1 MARTLAKGL
10 IALLMLA
17 SPSLAR
23 AQTPTPTD
31 ATAPATPVAKPR
43 IVYESLVGYGAV
55 GFQGGVPIFVADSD
69 VSANAT
75 PRLSGD
81 LSFSY
86 VWDDNLVG
94 DLNIGYAWNRLGD
107 DPERWMIQTVPIT
120 LGARY
125 VMKRQSRNRPYV
137 GAGAGAYIWAIQTKD
152 LGAAKDDITFERY
165 RRADFGFY
173 GTAGLERRLSNTLTG
188 SADAA
193 YHYIM
198 SEDTHDFPS
207 GFNGNKAY
215 VQFRLGLKF
224 YFSLSERL
232 DQGLPE

>member
-1 MARTLAKGL
+1 MARTVAKGL
-10 IALLMLA
+10 IALLILV

-31 ATAPATPVAKPR
+31 ASAAAPASKPK
-43 IVYESLVGYGAV
+43 IIFESLVGDGGV
-55 GFQGGVPIFVADSD
+55 GFQGGVPIFTGDADVA
-69 VSANAT
+69 ANAT

-81 LSFSY
+81 LSFTY
-86 VWDDNLVG
+86 VWSDHLVG
-94 DLNIGYAWNRLGD
+94 DLDIGYAWNRLGD
-107 DPERWMIQTVPIT
+107 DPNRWMIQTVPMT
-120 LGARY
+120 LGIRY
-125 VMKRQSRNRPYV
+125 MMKHQHRNRPYI
-137 GAGAGAYIWAIQTKD
+137 GAGGGAYVWAIQTED

-165 RRADFGFY
+165 RRADFGVY
-173 GTAGLERRLSNTLTG
+173 GTAGVERRVSKNFTA

-207 GFNGNKAY
+207 GYNGNKSFL
-215 VQFRLGLKF
+215 QFRLGVKF
-224 YFSLSERL
+224 WFSLSERL